1 MNATHPSEATNL
13 HESATTTISAS
24 TTIYSDDLYYFVGK
38 YQEFYPSYGARVLA
52 QNIADF
58 YRPNVGYA
66 FVTQAL
72 LAEIMN
78 ISTQQVRV
86 LLKEVEASG
95 YWEIQRGASARNEAT
110 RYRPVASEL
119 DRAARWKAAKFDSK
133 VSFTDPKV
141 RAKSTKVST
150 RAPQGFTKD
159 RAKKAESATVETEY
173 VFTEGV
179 VPDWGQA
186 DPTETAPEPD
196 VVTESTETVPA
207 DMDPFGNLIPT
218 STVQSTAAAP
228 EQSDSQSTTH
238 DEALDLDPFGNP
250 FPAYTAQ
257 PTTTHL

>member
-1 MNATHPSEATNL
+1 MNATHPSEATNRQ
-13 HESATTTISAS
+13 ESATTTISAS
-24 TTIYSDDLYYFVGK
+24 PTIFSDDLYYFVGK

-133 VSFTDPKV
+133 ISFTDTKV

-159 RAKKAESATVETEY
+159 RAKKAESVAVESEY

-186 DPTETAPEPD
+186 DPTET
-196 VVTESTETVPA
+196 VPA
-207 DMDPFGNLIPT
+207 DMDPFGNLKTT
-218 STVQSTAAAP
+218 STVQHTPAGP
-228 EQSDSQSTTH
+228 EQSDSQSTIH
-238 DEALDLDPFGNP
+238 DDALDLDPFGNP
-250 FPAYTAQ
+250 FPAYNAQ